1 MQQHVL
7 ETIDPRVL
15 GRRLQEAR
23 KARGLTQQ
31 AVAESLS
38 VARTTITA
46 LEKGERRI
54 RPDELIQL
62 VKLYERSVADIV
74 GPRQPIADFAVQFRT
89 AVAGVAPEHVQT
101 ELEQGVHEFQRL
113 CEDYLYLEKL
123 NGVSLTRSYPAPY
136 PYAGVRPEEA
146 AEDMAS
152 AERNRLGLGDGPA
165 LNLREILENDV
176 GLRIFYVSLPSRVAG
191 IFAYAEELGG
201 CIAVNALH
209 PEERRRWSMAHE
221 YGHFLTNRYRSE
233 ISILAAYERVPAS
246 ERFAD
251 AFARS
256 LLMPA
261 AGLRRRFN
269 EMSRLS
275 AGKITAAEVC
285 RVAHYYFVSVE
296 AMMLRLEELRLLP
309 GGTWERLRDRGF
321 KVREAQE
328 QLGLT
333 SHPHDDQPLPIR
345 YQFLAVRA
353 YQEGNLT
360 EGELARLLRVDRVDA
375 RRTVQRLTH
384 PQHLLDEGKVGTLSV
399 DLASSI
405 ARQDS

>member
-7 ETIDPRVL
+7 ETMDPRVL

-31 AVAESLS
+31 DVAESLAM
-38 VARTTITA
+38 ARTTVTA
-46 LEKGERRI
+46 LEKGDRRI

-62 VKLYERSVADIV
+62 AKLYGRFV
-74 GPRQPIADFAVQFRT
+74 GDLVGLREPMADFAMQFRT
-89 AVAGVAPEHVQT
+89 AVARTGSQQAQT
-101 ELEQGVHEFQRL
+101 ELDQGVQEFQRL

-123 NGVSLTRSYPAPY
+123 NGVPFTRAYPAPY
-136 PYAGVRPEEA
+136 PLEGVGPEEA
-146 AEDMAS
+146 AEDVAS
-152 AERNRLGLGDGPA
+152 ADRNRLGLGDGPV

-191 IFAYAEELGG
+191 IFAYTEELGG

-221 YGHFLTNRYRSE
+221 YGHFLTNRFRSE
-233 ISILAAYERVPAS
+233 ISILAPYERVPAS

-251 AFARS
+251 VFARS
-256 LLMPA
+256 FIMPA

-269 EMSRLS
+269 EMSRS
-275 AGKITAAEVC
+275 SGGKITAAEVC
-285 RVAHYYFVSVE
+285 RAAHYYFVSVE

-333 SHPHDDQPLPIR
+333 PRPHDDQPLPIR

-360 EGELARLLRVDRVDA
+360 EGELARLLRVDRVQA
-375 RRTVQRLTH
+375 RRMVLWLTH
-384 PQHLLDEGKVGTLSV
+384 RPHLLAEGKVGTLSV

-405 ARQDS
+405 GRQDT